1 MSDPRRPAFDPDEQ
15 ALAAELRSL
24 AIWIDFG
31 PGVAATAPSSDPAH
45 LASLRIQA
53 ARDRAAR
60 RRRNWRPFAGR
71 LPPVRRSLVLAIVAV
86 ALLAAIVGAIGFG
99 VPGIRIF
106 FTGAT
111 PTPSGA
117 PTTAPTAIA
126 STAAPTP
133 SGPLGADLD
142 LGFLTTTAEAPTLT
156 DFGVPRPTDPAVGP
170 PDTIWSRE
178 GRLTLVWR
186 SGPSMPPTQAPG
198 IGLLLSE
205 FRGSVDRDFFGKMIG
220 TGTTLTPV
228 NVGGSAGYWIAG
240 ALHDFFYLDANGRVV
255 NDGRRVVGDPLI
267 WTRGP
272 ITFRL
277 ETSAGQEAAIRIAES
292 IR

>member
-1 MSDPRRPAFDPDEQ
+1 MSDPRRPTFDPADE
-15 ALAAELRSL
+15 ALGVELRTL
-24 AIWIDFG
+24 GAWIDFG
-31 PGVAATAPSSDPAH
+31 PAVAATVPSSDPAH

-53 ARDRAAR
+53 RRDGAVR
-60 RRRNWRPFAGR
+60 RWWTWPFGGSLR
-71 LPPVRRSLVLAIVAV
+71 PVRRSLVLAIIAV

-111 PTPSGA
+111 PA
-117 PTTAPTAIA
+117 PTGTPTAAA

-142 LGFLTTTAEAPTLT
+142 LGFLTTAAEAPTLT
-156 DFGVPRPTDPAVGP
+156 DFGLLRPADPAVGL

-186 SGPSMPPTQAPG
+186 SGPSLPATQAPG
-198 IGLLLSE
+198 IGLLLTE
-205 FRGSVDRDFFGKMIG
+205 FRGSVDRDFIGKMIG
-220 TGTTLTPV
+220 SGTTLTPV

-240 ALHDFFYLDANGRVV
+240 ALHDFFYLDANRQVV
-255 NDGRRVVGDPLI
+255 NDGRRVVGDTLI